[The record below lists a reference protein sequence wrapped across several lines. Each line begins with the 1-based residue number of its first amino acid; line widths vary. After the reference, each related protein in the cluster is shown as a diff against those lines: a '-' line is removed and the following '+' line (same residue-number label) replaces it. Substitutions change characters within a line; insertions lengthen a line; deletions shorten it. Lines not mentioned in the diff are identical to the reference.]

1 MIIKKI
7 SFLLLSILFTVIA
20 SSQTA
25 DEIINRYITYTGG
38 VNGWKK
44 IRTATS
50 SGTYNYGGM
59 EFPFRSFSKSPD
71 LYKYIVTFK
80 GKSFMQSYDGV
91 EGWRIDG
98 FKNETK
104 KTILKGREAVGMANE
119 NDVEFESPFINYHKK
134 GHSVIL
140 EGKDTVNKKTCYK
153 IMLIRNNGDTA
164 TCFFDSRNF
173 ALVKKQAVSKNT
185 ELNNSMLDIY
195 YSDYRTTNGLKQ
207 PHKIICRSNGQD
219 ILIITVKEMKFNIPV
234 ADSLFKP

>member
-1 MIIKKI
+1 MLFKKI
-7 SFLLLSILFTVIA
+7 GFMLFLSAAAIALKAQTVETAIANYISF
-20 SSQTA
+20 
-25 DEIINRYITYTGG
+25 TGG
-38 VNGWKK
+38 EKQWRK
-44 IRTATS
+44 INSIVS

-71 LYKYIVTFK
+71 LYKYVVTFK

-98 FKNETK
+98 FKNEAK
-104 KTILKGREAVGMANE
+104 KTILTGREAVGMANE
-119 NDVEFESPFINYHKK
+119 NDVELESPFINYQKK

-140 EGKDTVNKKTCYK
+140 EGKDTVNKKPCYK

-195 YSDYRTTNGLKQ
+195 YSDYRSTNGLKQ